1 VIVPPI
7 PLTTAPSPAGTPDME
22 GPEQSLQPEVT
33 RPASASPGETHERPS
48 DPALLDPSTPPTT
61 SSSSGNQP
69 QGGETK
75 DGKVYVPG
83 FGWIKNIGEGHGTH
97 LSDMYE
103 NGNKIGIMD

>member
-7 PLTTAPSPAGTPDME
+7 PLTTAPSAAGMPDME

-48 DPALLDPSTPPTT
+48 DPALLDPAAPPTT
-61 SSSSGNQP
+61 TRPPAVSN
-69 QGGETK
+69 GG
-75 DGKVYVPG
+75 GLPG
-83 FGWIKNIGEGHGTH
+83 FENVPYSGPNHGIKLH
-97 LSDMYE
+97 DMYE